1 MARIAF
7 GLSLPIGGVA
17 CARRAELS
25 GRAVLPDVR
34 IVHREPGDHAAD
46 PLRHV
51 AFAVTAP
58 DHRSA
63 AVAARANAGFRIHR
77 MAASGGPTA
86 P

>member
-51 AFAVTAP
+51 AVEVTTP
-58 DHRSA
+58 DYRSA
-63 AVAARANAGFRIHR
+63 AVAAKTNAGFRMYR
-77 MAASGGPTA
+77 MDVSGGLTGP
-86 P
+86 